1 MMEWL
6 VTFRKR
12 LINGW
17 NRALY
22 LGEYKDFPRWCEGRA
37 VQFDRA
43 FYEAELMQR
52 PIARIELCRVKVGNL
67 RTSLFGQKYRMKD
80 SLVFRSLV
88 GEVPYSDYVTRL
100 NATGDLSHEGLQN
113 DYPST
118 VLAWIKQGGAKQ
130 WPIVINPKDM
140 ILDGQHRACC
150 YLFEKGENAIVD
162 AVRVYTLP
170 VGGSLLQKALAALR
184 GRGRM
189 AK

>member
-1 MMEWL
+1 MIEWL

-17 NRALY
+17 NRAFF
-22 LGEYKDFPRWCEGRA
+22 LGEYKDFPGWCEKRA

-52 PIARIELCRVKVGNL
+52 PIARIELCRVKVCNL
-67 RTSLFGQKYRMKD
+67 KTTLFGQKYRMKD

-88 GEVPYSDYVTRL
+88 GEAPYSDYVARL
-100 NATGDLSHEGLQN
+100 NETGDFSHEGLQN
-113 DYPST
+113 DYPSA
-118 VLAWIKQGGAKQ
+118 VLAWIRQGGAKQ

-150 YLFEKGENAIVD
+150 YLFEKGENVLVD
-162 AVRVYTLP
+162 AIRVYTLP
-170 VGGSLLQKALAALR
+170 VGGSLLQKSLSAMC
-184 GRGRM
+184 GMGEK